1 LLFTWFTVDGCYA
14 LYRHVVDPAALALM
28 RASNAPASLALYGLC
43 GLIWLYRGSLR
54 ELVANVAD
62 EVTGLRR
69 SARRDAR
76 HLHAPSRGRH
86 LSVMTP
92 SRRGPRLAPVTTL
105 NAAMPASFLLLLAAQ
120 FTSALADNALL
131 IVTIDLL
138 QQRAM
143 PAWLAPMLKVAFI
156 AAYVV
161 LAPFV
166 GPLADSFPKAR
177 LMAWMNAVKIGGVAA
192 LIVGVHPVAAF
203 LVVGLGAA
211 AYAPAKYGLATE
223 LVRPDQLVA
232 ANAWIETA
240 AVCAVL
246 LGTGLGGFLVSP
258 WLLAHAGQVVSDAFD
273 PVLPSLLILLGVY
286 LLAGALNL
294 GVPDSGVRHAIASLH
309 PRAML
314 RDFAQSNRKLWR
326 DPQGGLSLAVTTIF
340 WGVGA
345 TLQFAVLR
353 WARERMHLSLDRAAF
368 VQAAVA
374 VGVIAGA
381 VAAGRWVPLRH
392 ATRMLHAG
400 VLFGVLMIVVPFIDS
415 LDLAVA
421 VLVAVGA
428 VGGLMVVPLN
438 ALLQDRGNALLSAGR
453 SIAVQGGNENAS
465 VLACLG
471 VYSAL
476 VAFDVPLAVLMA
488 GLGVC
493 VAVALAAIILRQH
506 LLQRA
511 PQRRPS
517 SPEGAWPRPGPD
529 PAP

>member
-1 LLFTWFTVDGCYA
+1 
-14 LYRHVVDPAALALM
+14 
-28 RASNAPASLALYGLC
+28 
-43 GLIWLYRGSLR
+43 
-54 ELVANVAD
+54 
-62 EVTGLRR
+62 
-69 SARRDAR
+69 
-76 HLHAPSRGRH
+76 
-86 LSVMTP
+86 
-92 SRRGPRLAPVTTL
+92 
-105 NAAMPASFLLLLAAQ
+105 MPASFLLLLAAQ

-143 PAWLAPMLKVAFI
+143 PGWLAPMLKVAFI
-156 AAYVV
+156 AAYVL

-166 GPLADSFPKAR
+166 GPLADAFPKAR
-177 LMAWMNAVKIGGVAA
+177 LMAWMNGVKILGVVA
-192 LIVGVHPVAAF
+192 LVAGLHPVAAF

-223 LVRPDQLVA
+223 LVRPGQLVA

-240 AVCAVL
+240 AVSAVL

-258 WLLAHAGQVVSDAFD
+258 WLLAQVSHVVADACD

-294 GVPDSGVRHAIASLH
+294 GVPDSGVRHVVQSLH

-314 RDFAQSNRKLWR
+314 RDFGQANRKLWR
-326 DPQGGLSLAVTTIF
+326 DPDGGLSLSVTTIF

-353 WARERMHLSLDRAAF
+353 WARETMHLSLDRAAF

-381 VAAGRWVPLRH
+381 VAAGRWVPLKR
-392 ATRMLHAG
+392 AKRMLHAG
-400 VLFGVLMIVVPFIDS
+400 VLFGLLMTVVPM
-415 LDLAVA
+415 LTQLHVAVA
-421 VLVAVGA
+421 VLIVVGG

-476 VAFDVPLAVLMA
+476 CAVEVSLVALMT
-488 GLGVC
+488 GLGAC
-493 VAVALAAIILRQH
+493 VAAALAWL
-506 LLQRA
+506 LLQERSRGRRA
-511 PQRRPS
+511 VAHTDEWRA
-517 SPEGAWPRPGPD
+517 EAK
-529 PAP
+529 A

>member
-1 LLFTWFTVDGCYA
+1 
-14 LYRHVVDPAALALM
+14 
-28 RASNAPASLALYGLC
+28 
-43 GLIWLYRGSLR
+43 
-54 ELVANVAD
+54 
-62 EVTGLRR
+62 
-69 SARRDAR
+69 
-76 HLHAPSRGRH
+76 
-86 LSVMTP
+86 
-92 SRRGPRLAPVTTL
+92 
-105 NAAMPASFLLLLAAQ
+105 MPASFLLLLAAQ
-120 FTSALADNALL
+120 FASALADNALL

-143 PAWLAPMLKVAFI
+143 PGWLAPMLKVAFI
-156 AAYVV
+156 AAYVL

-166 GPLADSFPKAR
+166 GPLADSFPKAK
-177 LMAWMNAVKIGGVAA
+177 LMAWMNGVKICGVVA
-192 LIVGVHPVAAF
+192 LVLGAHPVAAF

-246 LGTGLGGFLVSP
+246 LGTGLGGLLVSP
-258 WLLAHAGQVVSDAFD
+258 WLLGHAGAWVSDAFD

-294 GVPDSGVRHAIASLH
+294 GVPDSGVRHDIASLH

-314 RDFAQSNRKLWR
+314 RDFVQSNRRLWG
-326 DPQGGLSLAVTTIF
+326 DHDGGLSLAVTTIF

-353 WARERMHLSLDRAAF
+353 WARETMHLALDRAAF

-381 VAAGRWVPLRH
+381 VAAGRWVPLVH
-392 ATRMLHAG
+392 ARRMLLAG
-400 VLFGVLMIVVPFIDS
+400 VVFGLLMIVVAFTTQ
-415 LDLAVA
+415 LAVA
-421 VLVAVGA
+421 VALLIVVGA

-465 VLACLG
+465 VLVCLA

-476 VAFDVPLAVLMA
+476 VAADVPLVVLMA
-488 GLGVC
+488 GLGVG
-493 VAVALAAIILRQH
+493 VAAALAALMLRQRSRDR
-506 LLQRA
+506 RA
-511 PQRRPS
+511 VAVQTDEWRA
-517 SPEGAWPRPGPD
+517 EAK
-529 PAP
+529 A

>member
-1 LLFTWFTVDGCYA
+1 
-14 LYRHVVDPAALALM
+14 
-28 RASNAPASLALYGLC
+28 
-43 GLIWLYRGSLR
+43 
-54 ELVANVAD
+54 
-62 EVTGLRR
+62 
-69 SARRDAR
+69 
-76 HLHAPSRGRH
+76 
-86 LSVMTP
+86 
-92 SRRGPRLAPVTTL
+92 
-105 NAAMPASFLLLLAAQ
+105 MPASFLLLLAAQ

-143 PAWLAPMLKVAFI
+143 PGWLAPMLKVAFI
-156 AAYVV
+156 AAYVL

-166 GPLADSFPKAR
+166 GPLADAFPKAR
-177 LMAWMNAVKIGGVAA
+177 LMAWMNAVKICGVVA
-192 LIVGVHPVAAF
+192 LLVGVHPVTAF

-232 ANAWIETA
+232 ANAWIEIA

-258 WLLAHAGQVVSDAFD
+258 WLLEHASRYVADAFD

-294 GVPDSGVRHAIASLH
+294 GVPDSGVRHRIDSLH
-309 PRAML
+309 PGALL
-314 RDFAQSNRKLWR
+314 RDFVAANRALWR
-326 DPQGGLSLAVTTIF
+326 DRDGGLSLAVTTIF

-353 WARERMHLSLDRAAF
+353 WARETLHLSLDRAAF

-374 VGVIAGA
+374 VGVIGGA
-381 VAAGRWVPLRH
+381 VAAGRWVPLVH
-392 ATRMLHAG
+392 ARRMLYAG
-400 VLFGVLMIVVPFIDS
+400 VVFGLLMIVVAFVTQ
-415 LDLAVA
+415 LDVAVA
-421 VLVAVGA
+421 LLIVVGA

-453 SIAVQGGNENAS
+453 SIAVQGGNENAC
-465 VLACLG
+465 VLVCLG

-476 VAFDVPLAVLMA
+476 TAVDVPLVVLMA

-493 VAVALAAIILRQH
+493 VALALAALLVRQRTCDR
-506 LLQRA
+506 RA
-511 PQRRPS
+511 AGHTDEWRA
-517 SPEGAWPRPGPD
+517 EAK
-529 PAP
+529 A

>member
-1 LLFTWFTVDGCYA
+1 
-14 LYRHVVDPAALALM
+14 
-28 RASNAPASLALYGLC
+28 
-43 GLIWLYRGSLR
+43 
-54 ELVANVAD
+54 
-62 EVTGLRR
+62 
-69 SARRDAR
+69 
-76 HLHAPSRGRH
+76 
-86 LSVMTP
+86 
-92 SRRGPRLAPVTTL
+92 
-105 NAAMPASFLLLLAAQ
+105 MPTSFLLLLAAQ

-143 PAWLAPMLKVAFI
+143 PGWLAPMLKVAFI
-156 AAYVV
+156 AAYVL

-166 GPLADSFPKAR
+166 GPLADAFPKAR
-177 LMAWMNAVKIGGVAA
+177 LMAWMNGVKIAGVVA
-192 LIVGVHPVAAF
+192 LLCGLHPVGAF

-258 WLLAHAGQVVSDAFD
+258 WLLAHASHVVSDAFD
-273 PVLPSLLILLGVY
+273 PVLPSLLILLGTY

-294 GVPDSGVRHAIASLH
+294 GVPDSGVRHDVCALR
-309 PRAML
+309 PKAML
-314 RDFAQSNRKLWR
+314 RDFAQANRKLWR
-326 DPQGGLSLAVTTIF
+326 DRDGGLSLTVTTIF

-353 WARERMHLSLDRAAF
+353 WARETMQLSLDRAAF

-392 ATRMLHAG
+392 AKRMLAAG
-400 VLFGVLMIVVPFIDS
+400 VLFGVLMTLVP
-415 LDLAVA
+415 LLTQLHLAVA
-421 VLVAVGA
+421 VLIVVGA

-465 VLACLG
+465 VLVCLG

-476 VAFDVPLAVLMA
+476 CAFDVSLVAMMIA
-488 GLGVC
+488 LGTC
-493 VAVALAAIILRQH
+493 VAAALAWL
-506 LLQRA
+506 LLQERVRDRRA
-511 PQRRPS
+511 VVQTDDWRA
-517 SPEGAWPRPGPD
+517 GAK
-529 PAP
+529 A

>member
-1 LLFTWFTVDGCYA
+1 
-14 LYRHVVDPAALALM
+14 
-28 RASNAPASLALYGLC
+28 
-43 GLIWLYRGSLR
+43 
-54 ELVANVAD
+54 
-62 EVTGLRR
+62 
-69 SARRDAR
+69 
-76 HLHAPSRGRH
+76 
-86 LSVMTP
+86 
-92 SRRGPRLAPVTTL
+92 
-105 NAAMPASFLLLLAAQ
+105 MPPSFLLLLAAQ
-120 FTSALADNALL
+120 FASALADNALL

-143 PAWLAPMLKVAFI
+143 PGWLAPLLKVAFI
-156 AAYVV
+156 AAYVL

-166 GPLADSFPKAR
+166 GPLADSFPKAK
-177 LMAWMNAVKIGGVAA
+177 LMTWMNGVKFCGVVA
-192 LIVGVHPVAAF
+192 LALGVHPVTAF

-258 WLLAHAGQVVSDAFD
+258 WLLGHAGRFAADAFD
-273 PVLPSLLILLGVY
+273 PVLPALLILLGVY

-294 GVPDSGVRHAIASLH
+294 GVPDSGVRHDVASLH
-309 PRAML
+309 PRALL
-314 RDFAQSNRKLWR
+314 RDFVQSNRRLWGDR
-326 DPQGGLSLAVTTIF
+326 DGGLSLAVTTIF

-353 WARERMHLSLDRAAF
+353 WARETLHLALDRAAF

-381 VAAGRWVPLRH
+381 VAAGRWVPLVH
-392 ATRMLHAG
+392 AKRMLVAG
-400 VLFGVLMIVVPFIDS
+400 VVFGLLMIVVAFTTQ
-415 LDLAVA
+415 LDIAVA
-421 VLVAVGA
+421 LLIVVGA

-465 VLACLG
+465 VLVCLG
-471 VYSAL
+471 VYCAL
-476 VAFDVPLAVLMA
+476 VAFDVPQVALMA
-488 GLGVC
+488 GLGVG
-493 VAVALAAIILRQH
+493 VATALGVLSMRQRTRDRRSAAVH
-506 LLQRA
+506 TDEWRA
-511 PQRRPS
+511 
-517 SPEGAWPRPGPD
+517 EAK
-529 PAP
+529 A